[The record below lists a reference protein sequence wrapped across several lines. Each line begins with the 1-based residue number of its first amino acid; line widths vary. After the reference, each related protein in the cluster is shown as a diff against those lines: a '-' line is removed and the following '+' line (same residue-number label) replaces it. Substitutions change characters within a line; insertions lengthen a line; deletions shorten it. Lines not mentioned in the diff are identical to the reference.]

1 MKKYNTIA
9 TSFSGILLLVLGCCI
24 PVHSAAKQELQVGLQ
39 IPATGETIHVHLAQ
53 RSLMPGE
60 TMWFKL
66 YVVDGRL
73 KQLSPVSKVAYV
85 ELIDSKGSA
94 VWQSK
99 ISLSEGAGYGS
110 WHVPASLASGT
121 YLLRSYTQLQ
131 YRSGLPLHAEALMVL
146 NPLRSFQWPLQ
157 IPVPSESDAASQVVD
172 TIKWMGLKKTY
183 ANREAVNFKLSGLQ
197 GASLSVAV
205 YQADSLES
213 SLGNHASPVITYP
226 VTGLGGHVEYAGHII
241 QGRVTDRRNGEP
253 LAGRRVYLSVP
264 GKRFHFTSSVSDE
277 TGHIRFEVNNMFGT
291 GQVIAQPAAI
301 ADSGL
306 TISLDNPFAQL
317 PAALQYTTFTDV
329 DAWKQSWD
337 KRTAENSL
345 RQLYARVDQ
354 EKYYLP
360 GQEDST
366 AFYGQPDKRYR
377 LDDYTRFGTLE
388 EVLREYIPEVELKKV
403 QGDFRFRVLN
413 QPFRRSFDGN
423 PLVLLDGVAVK
434 DIDRLMQIDPLKIS
448 KLELVTRRYF
458 LGDMAFEGIMS
469 FSTYEGDL
477 GGFQLGQEAI
487 VFDYPGLQLLQQFSA
502 PNYDKTELRSSRLPD
517 LRSLLLWEPE
527 AAADVTGVVP
537 IDFYTG
543 DLSGEF
549 IVDIK
554 GFNKA
559 GEAIRL
565 KKMIR
570 VGGN

>member
-1 MKKYNTIA
+1 MAWCLVFVTDVQAQRSLAFNT
-9 TSFSGILLLVLGCCI
+9 
-24 PVHSAAKQELQVGLQ
+24 AAS
-39 IPATGETIHVHLAQ
+39 GETVHIHLAQ
-53 RSLMPGE
+53 RGLMPGE
-60 TMWFKL
+60 TIWFKL

-73 KQLSPVSKVAYV
+73 KQLTPVSKVAYV
-85 ELIDSKGSA
+85 ELIDNKGSI

-99 ISLSEGAGYGS
+99 ISLSGGAGYGS
-110 WHVPASLASGT
+110 WRVPASLASGT
-121 YLLRSYTQLQ
+121 YLLRSYTRLQ
-131 YRSGLPLHAEALMVL
+131 VSSGLPLHAEALMVL
-146 NPLRSFQWPLQ
+146 NPARSFQWPLQ
-157 IPVPSESDAASQVVD
+157 IPITNESDAALQLVD
-172 TIKWMGLKKTY
+172 TIKWMGLKNSY
-183 ANREAVNFKLSGLQ
+183 ANREAVRFKLSGLQ

-213 SLGNHASPVITYP
+213 SLGSHASPVITYP
-226 VTGLGGHVEYAGHII
+226 VTGFGGHVEYAGHII
-241 QGRVTDRRNGEP
+241 QGRVTDRRSGEP
-253 LAGRRVYLSVP
+253 LSGRRVFLSVP

-277 TGHIRFEVNNMFGT
+277 EGQIRFEVNNMFGT
-291 GQVIAQPAAI
+291 GQVILQPAAI

-317 PAALQYTTFTDV
+317 PAALQYTTLKDV
-329 DAWKQSWD
+329 SARKQSWD
-337 KRTAENSL
+337 QRTAENSL
-345 RQLYARVDQ
+345 RQLYARIDQ

-360 GQEDST
+360 GQEDTT
-366 AFYGQPDKRYR
+366 AFYGQPDQSYW

-388 EVLREYIPEVELKKV
+388 EVMREYVPEVELKKV

-423 PLVLLDGVAVK
+423 PLVLLDGVAVN
-434 DIDRLMQIDPLKIS
+434 DINRLMQLNPLQIS

-477 GGFQLGQEAI
+477 GGFQLGPQA
-487 VFDYPGLQLLQQFSA
+487 VLFDYPSLQLLQQFMA
-502 PNYDKTELRSSRLPD
+502 PSYDTPELRNNRMPD
-517 LRSLLLWEPE
+517 FRALLLWEPE
-527 AAADVTGVVP
+527 AAADAIGEVP

-549 IVDIK
+549 IVEIK